1 MNTLL
6 YVILYWGIGILI
18 EFLMVFGVLSY
29 VKKHSTSTKEFI
41 ETWHDV
47 TDYVM
52 VLSLPYTEDVKSN
65 VSFVFRA
72 HLCVISTVWPIHIAM
87 NILFFIFLGICKLF
101 KTVSD
106 KLVSKL
112 LNSNR
117 KIKV

>member
-1 MNTLL
+1 MSTLL
-6 YVILYWGIGILI
+6 YVILYWIIGIII
-18 EFLMVFGVLSY
+18 EFLMAFGVLSY
-29 VKKHSTSTKEFI
+29 VKKHSNSIKEFI
-41 ETWHDV
+41 EIWHDV

-52 VLSLPYTEDVKSN
+52 VLPLPYTKDIESN

-101 KTVSD
+101 QTVFD

-112 LNSNR
+112 LG
-117 KIKV
+117 KQKYKTI